1 MKLSVKSLFQG
12 YDGKAVIEDI
22 NFQANTG
29 EVLAILG
36 PNGSGKS
43 TLIKTLCNLHTPMK
57 GGVYLDDKNIK
68 NCSKE
73 ELSKILGYVPQYCT
87 YTQFTSVLDTVLMGR
102 RPYIQWDYAEEDLDI
117 AEQAMIKTNII
128 DIASKFVNEI
138 SGGQLQRVIITRALC
153 QQPKFYMFDEPTS
166 SLDLRHQ
173 IETMKIMRGIV
184 RSDNCGMIIALHDLN
199 LALRYS
205 DKILMLKDKKIYSY
219 GTPDEIITPRS
230 IKDVYGVEAEIIR
243 NERGPFVLSYDSL
256 P

>member
-1 MKLSVKSLFQG
+1 MKILVKSLFQG

-22 NFQANTG
+22 NFQADTG

-43 TLIKTLCNLHTPMK
+43 TLIKTLCNLHNPMA
-57 GGVYLDDKNIK
+57 GEIYLDDKNIK
-68 NCSKE
+68 DHSNE
-73 ELSKILGYVPQYCT
+73 ELSKILGYVPQYCG

-102 RPYIQWDYAEEDLDI
+102 KPYIQWDYSEKDLDI
-117 AEQAMIKTNII
+117 AEQAMMKTNII

-138 SGGQLQRVIITRALC
+138 SGGQLQRVIISRALC

-173 IETMKIMRGIV
+173 IETMKIMREIIHSGN
-184 RSDNCGMIIALHDLN
+184 SGMIIALHDLN

-219 GTPDEIITPRS
+219 GTPEEIITSKS
-230 IKDVYGVEAEIIR
+230 IKDVYGVEAEIIL
-243 NERGPFVLSYDSL
+243 NERGPFVLSYDSVL
-256 P
+256 